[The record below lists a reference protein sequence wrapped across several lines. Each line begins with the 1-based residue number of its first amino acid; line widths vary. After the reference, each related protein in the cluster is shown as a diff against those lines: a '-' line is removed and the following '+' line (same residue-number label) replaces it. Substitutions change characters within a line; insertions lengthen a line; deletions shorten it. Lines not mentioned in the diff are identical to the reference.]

1 MSSYDDRNIVQI
13 KLDEMIRK
21 YKDRSRESGSMAD
34 RNESD
39 AEIYKQI
46 MSLIAD
52 LELLK
57 ITVDKVSLKGGKI
70 GNKH

>member
-1 MSSYDDRNIVQI
+1 MSSYDARNIVQI

-21 YKDRSRESGSMAD
+21 YTTRSKESLAMSKLYEA
-34 RNESD
+34 D

-52 LELLK
+52 LEVLK

-70 GNKH
+70 GNKR